1 MSIMPIRTFAAAM
14 IAVSLLFT
22 ACSKNADS
30 ETVARQFVQCY
41 FVDDDLAGAA
51 RLASGSAREN
61 LEKYLREIESVGTR
75 EPAGDEP
82 AVTATLAET
91 ETLAPDQMLY
101 VFRVASDVEV
111 GGMEPVTARLWL
123 GKEGGTWFVSRFVQE
138 E

>member
-1 MSIMPIRTFAAAM
+1 MQIRTIAAT
-14 IAVSLLFT
+14 IVAVSLLFT
-22 ACSKNADS
+22 ACSRNADS
-30 ETVARQFVQCY
+30 ETVARQFVQFY

-61 LEKYLREIESVGTR
+61 LEKDLREIESVGAR
-75 EPAGDEP
+75 EPAGDGP

-91 ETLAPDQMLY
+91 ETLAPDRMLY

-111 GGMEPVTARLWL
+111 GVMEPVTTRLWL
-123 GKEGGTWFVSRFVQE
+123 GKESGTWFVSRFVQE